1 MLTQA
6 IFAQP
11 ARVLSQDQ
19 REFYFQRGYL
29 LLEHLIEPA
38 WLERLRAVT
47 ASFVEKSRTATPED
61 GAFDLALG
69 HTPEQPRLR
78 RLNTPDQRHDDY
90 WAFATGIVADIAA
103 DLVGINVV
111 FHHSK
116 LNFKWNDGADGV
128 GWHQDI
134 PFYPHSNYSPL
145 TIGLYLADTEMP
157 HGPVAVI
164 DGSHEGPLYDHYD
177 ADGRWAGCLSEADV
191 ATLDLAKARYLTA
204 PAGSLTVH
212 NCRTIHGSPPS
223 ESDEG
228 RPLLLNAYAAADA
241 TPYTELDPPARS
253 VHGGEVVRGAPVA
266 EPHVDPRPCPMPPRW
281 DGQNTSIYANQ
292 RGESRMVRPDG

>member
-1 MLTQA
+1 MLTEEILA
-6 IFAQP
+6 ERP
-11 ARVLSQDQ
+11 RVLPQEQ
-19 REFYFQRGYL
+19 RVFYFEHGYL
-29 LLEHLIEPA
+29 LLERFIGPA
-38 WLERLRAVT
+38 WLDRLRAVT
-47 ASFVEKSRTATPED
+47 ESFVEASRSASPED
-61 GAFDLALG
+61 GAFDLAPG

-78 RLNTPDQRHDDY
+78 RVNTPDQRHDAY
-90 WAFATGIVADIAA
+90 WEFATGPVADVAA
-103 DLVGINVV
+103 DLVGSNVA

-128 GWHQDI
+128 TWHQDI

-145 TIGLYLADTEMP
+145 TIGLYLADAGMA

-164 DGSHEGPLYDHYD
+164 DGTHKGSLYDHYD
-177 ADGRWAGCLSEADV
+177 ANGHWAGCLSEGDV
-191 ATLDLAKARYLTA
+191 ASLDMTRARYLTA

-223 ESDEG
+223 ESDDG

-241 TPYTELDPPARS
+241 RPYAELDPPAQS
-253 VHGGEVVRGAPVA
+253 VHGGEIVRGAAVA

-292 RGESRMVRPDG
+292 RGEHSMMRPDE

>member
-1 MLTQA
+1 M
-6 IFAQP
+6 
-11 ARVLSQDQ
+11 
-19 REFYFQRGYL
+19 
-29 LLEHLIEPA
+29 LEHLIDRA

-47 ASFVEKSRTATPED
+47 ASFVEASRTVTPED
-61 GAFDLALG
+61 GAFDLAPG
-69 HTPEQPRLR
+69 HSAAKPRLR

-90 WAFATGIVADIAA
+90 WAFATGIVADVAA
-103 DLVGINVV
+103 DLVGSNVV

-145 TIGLYLADTEMP
+145 TIGLYLADTEMAQ
-157 HGPVAVI
+157 GPVAVI

-177 ADGRWAGCLSEADV
+177 ADGRLAGCLSEADV
-191 ATLDLAKARYLTA
+191 ATLDLAKARFLTA

-241 TPYTELDPPARS
+241 TPYTSSIRRRSPFMAAKSCAAR
-253 VHGGEVVRGAPVA
+253 P
-266 EPHVDPRPCPMPPRW
+266 
-281 DGQNTSIYANQ
+281 
-292 RGESRMVRPDG
+292 

>member
-1 MLTQA
+1 MA
-6 IFAQP
+6 
-11 ARVLSQDQ
+11 
-19 REFYFQRGYL
+19 
-29 LLEHLIEPA
+29 
-38 WLERLRAVT
+38 
-47 ASFVEKSRTATPED
+47 
-61 GAFDLALG
+61 
-69 HTPEQPRLR
+69 
-78 RLNTPDQRHDDY
+78 
-90 WAFATGIVADIAA
+90 
-103 DLVGINVV
+103 
-111 FHHSK
+111 
-116 LNFKWNDGADGV
+116 
-128 GWHQDI
+128 
-134 PFYPHSNYSPL
+134 
-145 TIGLYLADTEMP
+145 

-177 ADGRWAGCLSEADV
+177 SDGRWAGCLSEAAV
-191 ATLDLAKARYLTA
+191 ATLDMTKARYLTA
-204 PAGSLTVH
+204 AAGSLTVH

-292 RGESRMVRPDG
+292 RGEHRMARPDGQ

>member
-1 MLTQA
+1 MLTQE
-6 IFAQP
+6 IFAQR
-11 ARVLSQDQ
+11 ARVLTQDQ

-61 GAFDLALG
+61 GAFDLAPG

-103 DLVGINVV
+103 DLVGSNVV

-177 ADGRWAGCLSEADV
+177 ADGRWAGC
-191 ATLDLAKARYLTA
+191 
-204 PAGSLTVH
+204 P
-212 NCRTIHGSPPS
+212 CRKPMS
-223 ESDEG
+223 
-228 RPLLLNAYAAADA
+228 RPW
-241 TPYTELDPPARS
+241 TW
-253 VHGGEVVRGAPVA
+253 RG
-266 EPHVDPRPCPMPPRW
+266 
-281 DGQNTSIYANQ
+281 
-292 RGESRMVRPDG
+292 PDI

>member
-1 MLTQA
+1 MLTEEILA
-6 IFAQP
+6 EQP
-11 ARVLSQDQ
+11 RVLTPAQ
-19 REFYFQRGYL
+19 RAFYFEHGYL
-29 LLEHLIEPA
+29 LLERFIEPA
-38 WLERLRAVT
+38 WLDRLRAVT
-47 ASFVEKSRTATPED
+47 GSFIEASRGASPED
-61 GAFDLALG
+61 GAFDLAPA
-69 HTPEQPRLR
+69 HTPERPRLR
-78 RLNTPDQRHDDY
+78 RVNTPDQRHDLY
-90 WAFATGIVADIAA
+90 WEFATGVVADVAA
-103 DLVGINVV
+103 DLVGSNVA

-116 LNFKWNDGADGV
+116 LNFKWSDGADGV
-128 GWHQDI
+128 TWHQDI

-145 TIGLYLADTEMP
+145 TIGLYLADAGMA

-177 ADGRWAGCLSEADV
+177 ANGQWAGCLSEADV
-191 ATLDLAKARYLTA
+191 ASLDMARARYLTA

-223 ESDEG
+223 ESDDG

-241 TPYTELDPPARS
+241 TPYAELDPPAQS
-253 VHGGEVVRGAPVA
+253 PHCGEIVRGAAVA

-292 RGESRMVRPDG
+292 RGEHGMMRPDE